1 MSNWPFRFV
10 HAADFHLESPCSGM
24 AEIPDHLRDLL
35 LESGWWAAE
44 RVFETALAERVDFV
58 VLSGG
63 LVHPL
68 RTGPRGPLFLAE
80 HFARLAEQKIPVYWA
95 GGREDPPEAW
105 PAEIPLPGNV
115 CHFPSGQVE
124 TSRFQ
129 REGMPLVHLVG
140 ASRSPERKHR
150 AGEFAP
156 DPGGL
161 FSIAVVHGN
170 VRAEALRDRA
180 IDYWALGGSGARTSL
195 FTVPRMAH
203 YPGPP
208 QGRGP
213 GQPGPHG
220 CTLVEV
226 DAQRQV
232 RTTFLPCDVL
242 RWQVER
248 VALDSA
254 ATRADLES
262 RLHDRVLA
270 VKESQPGID
279 LLISWSVAGFGRLHA
294 ELRRGTLAGEL
305 LEMLRAEYGHASPA
319 VWSVSLD
326 AEPPAVLPPEWY
338 EQDTIRGDFLREL
351 RRYQRDP
358 EAPLGLEA
366 YLGDA
371 GRLGTPAEMLAWDDP
386 AARERVLCE
395 AALLGIDLL
404 SGEEGP

>member
-10 HAADFHLESPCSGM
+10 HAADFHLESPCSGV
-24 AEIPDHLRDLL
+24 AEIPDHLRDVF
-35 LESGWWAAE
+35 LESAWWSAE
-44 RVFETALAERVDFV
+44 RVFETALSERVDFV

-95 GGREDPPEAW
+95 GGREDAPEAW
-105 PAEIPLPGNV
+105 PAEIPLPSNV
-115 CHFPSGQVE
+115 CHFPSGQVG
-124 TSRFQ
+124 TWRFE
-129 REGMPLVHLVG
+129 RDGVPLVHLVG

-150 AGEFAP
+150 AGEFPP

-161 FSIAVVHGN
+161 FSIAVVHGS
-170 VRAEALRDRA
+170 VRAEALRDRP
-180 IDYWALGGSGARTSL
+180 IDYWALGGSDARTSL
-195 FTVPRMAH
+195 FTSPRMAH
-203 YPGPP
+203 YPGTP
-208 QGRGP
+208 QGRSP
-213 GQPGPHG
+213 SQSGPHG

-226 DAQRQV
+226 DGQRHV
-232 RTTFLPCDVL
+232 RTTFFPCDAL
-242 RWQVER
+242 RWHVER
-248 VALDSA
+248 VALEPDA
-254 ATRADLES
+254 ARADLEN

-279 LLISWSVAGFGRLHA
+279 LLISWNIAGFGRLHA
-294 ELRRGTLAGEL
+294 ELRRGTLAAEL

-319 VWSVSLD
+319 VWSVSLY

-351 RRYQRDP
+351 RRYQTDP

-366 YLGDA
+366 YLGGEA
-371 GRLGTPAEMLAWDDP
+371 PPGVPAEMLAWGDP

-404 SGEEGP
+404 SGEGP